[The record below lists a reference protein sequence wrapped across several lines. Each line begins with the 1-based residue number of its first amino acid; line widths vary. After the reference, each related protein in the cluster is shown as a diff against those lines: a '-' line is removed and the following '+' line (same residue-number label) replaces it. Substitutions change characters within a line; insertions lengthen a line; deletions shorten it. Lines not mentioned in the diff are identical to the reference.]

1 MIVENGSVL
10 TYLVFHHA
18 LRIRLKG
25 ESLDIDDEKKD
36 NKDTTPTTNEDTQTT
51 ATPATTD
58 TDAAGS
64 EETTDADA
72 ATSTTAVS
80 DTDTKSSKEGQV
92 QEKTGHLIGKINN
105 LITSDLTSVGNLH
118 EIVQIR
124 EYQASFM

>member
-25 ESLDIDDEKKD
+25 ESLDIDD
-36 NKDTTPTTNEDTQTT
+36 KDTTPTTNEDTQTT

-124 EYQASFM
+124 ECRASFI